1 MLCIILFCTV
11 RFHFLYYCLL
21 LVLRTFAEDTD
32 FLSFPRPELI
42 LFPTVENLGF
52 SAGFS
57 LVRTPDCFF
66 V

>member
-1 MLCIILFCTV
+1 MSYVMHFCTN

-52 SAGFS
+52 SVGFS
-57 LVRTPDCFF
+57 LVITPDCFF
-66 V
+66 S